1 VRQLSLH
8 GTALEISGSGPP
20 VVLLHGVGL
29 NQSIWAEQVKALEA
43 DFQVITY
50 DLLGHGR
57 SAAAAVN
64 APLADWVNQLDDVV
78 RDLAMEKFALVGFS
92 FGGLIAQA
100 YAARHSR
107 LIDRLVLM
115 STVYDRSEAERARV
129 ESRLEVVKREG
140 PQAAIPTA
148 LSRWFSPEFSEARP
162 EVMAPYE
169 TLLRGNDAASFLSA
183 YECFAGADREL
194 VGALAGFDRPTLVM
208 TGELDTGSTP
218 DMARKLAG
226 MIPGAECS
234 IIAGGRHMMPVE
246 MPEEVNSVLCRF
258 LMKGRP

>member
-1 VRQLSLH
+1 MKQLSLH
-8 GTALEISGSGPP
+8 GTALEISGSGPL

-29 NQSIWAEQVKALEA
+29 NQSIWAEQVKALES

-57 SAAAAVN
+57 SASARAN
-64 APLADWVNQLDDVV
+64 APLEDWVDQLNSVV
-78 RDLAMEKFALVGFS
+78 GDLALKRFGLVGFS

-115 STVYDRSEAERARV
+115 STVYDRSETERASV
-129 ESRLEVVKREG
+129 LARLDMVRREG
-140 PQAAIPTA
+140 PQATIPAA
-148 LSRWFSPEFSEARP
+148 LSRWFSPEFAMAHPDIMNHYEA
-162 EVMAPYE
+162 
-169 TLLRGNDAASFLSA
+169 LLRGNDATSFLSA
-183 YECFAGADREL
+183 YECFATVDQNL
-194 VGALAGFDRPTLVM
+194 VGKLAAFDRPTLVM

-218 DMARKLAG
+218 AMARKLAG

-246 MPEEVNSVLCRF
+246 MPDEVNTVLCRF
-258 LMKGRP
+258 LKKGNP

>member
-1 VRQLSLH
+1 VKQFSLH

-29 NQSIWAEQVKALEA
+29 NQSIWVGQVKALKP

-57 SAAAAVN
+57 SAAARAN
-64 APLADWVNQLDDVV
+64 APLEDWINQLNSVV
-78 RDLAMEKFALVGFS
+78 RELVLEKFALVGFS

-100 YAARHSR
+100 YAALHPHQ
-107 LIDRLVLM
+107 IEKLVLM
-115 STVYDRSEAERARV
+115 STVYDRSEAERASV
-129 ESRLEVVKREG
+129 LSRLEVARREG
-140 PQAAIPTA
+140 PPAIISAA
-148 LSRWFSPEFSEARP
+148 LSRWFSPEFAETHPEIMNQYEA
-162 EVMAPYE
+162 
-169 TLLRGNDAASFLSA
+169 LLRDNDSTSFLSA
-183 YECFAGADREL
+183 YECFATADQEL
-194 VGALAGFDRPTLVM
+194 TGSLAGFDRATLAM

-218 DMARKLAG
+218 AMARKLAG

-246 MPEEVNSVLCRF
+246 MPEEVNSVLRRF
-258 LMKGRP
+258 LRKGSS

>member
-1 VRQLSLH
+1 MRQLSLH

-29 NQSIWAEQVKALEA
+29 NQSIWAGQVKALES

-57 SAAAAVN
+57 SAAAHAN
-64 APLADWVNQLDDVV
+64 APLADWVDQLNSVV
-78 RDLAMEKFALVGFS
+78 RDLALEKFALVGFS

-100 YAARHSR
+100 YAAQHSR
-107 LIDRLVLM
+107 MIDRLVLM
-115 STVYDRSEAERARV
+115 STVYDRSEAERASV
-129 ESRLEVVKREG
+129 QSRLDVVRREG
-140 PQAAIPTA
+140 PQATIPTA
-148 LSRWFSPEFSEARP
+148 LSRWFSPEFSKAHP
-162 EVMAPYE
+162 EVMNQYE
-169 TLLRGNDAASFLSA
+169 ALLRGNDAASFLSA
-183 YECFAGADREL
+183 YECFARADREL
-194 VGALAGFDRPTLVM
+194 VGALAAFDRPTLVM

-218 DMARKLAG
+218 AMARKLAG

-246 MPEEVNSVLCRF
+246 MPDEVNSVLRRF
-258 LMKGRP
+258 LKKGSP

>member
-1 VRQLSLH
+1 MKQISLS

-29 NQSIWAEQVKALEA
+29 NQSIWTGQAKALES

-57 SAAAAVN
+57 SAAAAAN
-64 APLADWVNQLDDVV
+64 AQLADWVSQLDDVV
-78 RDLAMEKFALVGFS
+78 RNLALEKFALVGFS

-100 YAARHSR
+100 YAAQHSR
-107 LIDRLVLM
+107 MIDRLALM
-115 STVYDRSEAERARV
+115 STVYDRSEAERASV
-129 ESRLEVVKREG
+129 FARLEVVRRDG
-140 PQAAIPTA
+140 PQATIPTA
-148 LSRWFSPEFSEARP
+148 LSRWFSPEFSKIHP
-162 EVMAPYE
+162 EVMNRYE
-169 TLLRGNDAASFLSA
+169 VLLRANDAVSFLSA
-183 YECFAGADREL
+183 YECFAKADQDL
-194 VGALAGFDRPTLVM
+194 VGALAEFNRPTLVM

-226 MIPGAECS
+226 MIPLAECS

-246 MPEEVNSVLCRF
+246 KPDEVNSVLLGF
-258 LMKGRP
+258 LKKGSP